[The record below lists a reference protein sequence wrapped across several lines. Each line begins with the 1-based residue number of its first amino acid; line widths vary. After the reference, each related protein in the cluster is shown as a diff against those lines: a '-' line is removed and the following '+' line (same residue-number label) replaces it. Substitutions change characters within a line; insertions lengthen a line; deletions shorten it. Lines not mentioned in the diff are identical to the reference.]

1 MRIGAILR
9 AGLRAVALVPAAV
22 PILFVAGLI
31 GVAAPIP
38 SAAQAAGKAQAKTP
52 AKSQVQATSR
62 QTAAAFVPGIEDLPL
77 MPGLRPVE
85 PASTYFDSPAG
96 RIVIAYAGG
105 PLERPA
111 ILAFYATTLP
121 QLGWTPASS
130 NDYRRDGETLRIE
143 IGEAR
148 PPLVR
153 FTLSP
158 Q

>member
-1 MRIGAILR
+1 MRVVSNLRATIHSLSLCLVPLALVAVLIGAEAR
-9 AGLRAVALVPAAV
+9 NPAA
-22 PILFVAGLI
+22 
-31 GVAAPIP
+31 
-38 SAAQAAGKAQAKTP
+38 AQ
-52 AKSQVQATSR
+52 
-62 QTAAAFVPGIEDLPL
+62 QTGAFLPGIEDLPL
-77 MPGLRPVE
+77 MPGLKPVE

-111 ILAFYATTLP
+111 ILSFYAQALP
-121 QLGWTPASS
+121 QLGWTRLGDA
-130 NDYRRDGETLRIE
+130 DYRRDGETLRIE
-143 IGEAR
+143 VGDAR